1 MKICIVLFI
10 LLAWTGISPV
20 QGQSADGQDPDL
32 SRAASSGE
40 FTPDKHQLMEPVLQT
55 SFRHSETGTSAHVAR
70 TSPSGSL
77 SLTSVPLTAEV
88 REQRSRRN
96 RWLVIIGS
104 AAVTTTAAWLL
115 LRSGEDSSR
124 PEIPVPPGRPD

>member
-1 MKICIVLFI
+1 MKICMVLFM
-10 LLAWTGISPV
+10 LLAWTGASPAQAQTV
-20 QGQSADGQDPDL
+20 AGQDSDL
-32 SRAASSGE
+32 SRAASDAN
-40 FTPDKHQLMEPVLQT
+40 FTPNKQQLLEPVLQT
-55 SFRHSETGTSAHVAR
+55 SFRYSETGPSAHAAR

-96 RWLVIIGS
+96 RWFVIIGS

-115 LRSGEDSSR
+115 LRSGEDSSP
-124 PEIPVPPGRPD
+124 PEIPVPPGRPE